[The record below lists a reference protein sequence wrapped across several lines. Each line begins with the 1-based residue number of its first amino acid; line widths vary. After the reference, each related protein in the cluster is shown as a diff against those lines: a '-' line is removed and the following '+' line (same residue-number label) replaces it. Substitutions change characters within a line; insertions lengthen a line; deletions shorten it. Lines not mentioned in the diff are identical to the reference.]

1 MGIRGDD
8 RPRPRSTTL
17 EEEDLILALLESRIT
32 RLTFDRRFKRLKKD
46 GLIQRNGKVIR

>member
-8 RPRPRSTTL
+8 RPRPRSTTR
-17 EEEDLILALLESRIT
+17 EEAELRNKLLEGRIT
-32 RLTFDRRFKRLKKD
+32 RLTFDRRFTRLKKK